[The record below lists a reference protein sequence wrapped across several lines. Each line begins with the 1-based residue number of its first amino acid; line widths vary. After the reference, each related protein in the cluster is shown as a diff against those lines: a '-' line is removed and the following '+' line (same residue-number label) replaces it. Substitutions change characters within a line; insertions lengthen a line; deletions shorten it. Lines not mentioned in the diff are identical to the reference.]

1 MSLMPKKSI
10 KKSLP
15 QEVSKVSK
23 NLPSSVKI
31 GYRNIQIKYVRP
43 DFKSDDMTES
53 YGEYRAREGVILL
66 QHDLCGQEM
75 ANSLWHEIK
84 HAAVYVSGLNQANG
98 PLKEDDAEEIVVN
111 NLSNFEIGIFIDNPW
126 LIDFIKNNMH
136 KSKDAV

>member
-1 MSLMPKKSI
+1 MPKKSI

-75 ANSLWHEIK
+75 ANALWHEIK
-84 HAAVYVSGLNQANG
+84 HAAVYVAGLNQANG

-111 NLSNFEIGIFIDNPW
+111 NLSNYEIGVFIDNPW
-126 LIDFIKNNMH
+126 LLDFIKTNMN
-136 KSKDAV
+136 KDKGSV